1 MGSIKDLMFDNL
13 EVESRI
19 PDNMDEVDNV
29 YPKKLFVDGYDVN
42 HYHDGDIPVYEILDK
57 NGNII
62 EVAHS
67 TNEMHEITENIDK
80 DDEDE

>member
-1 MGSIKDLMFDNL
+1 MGSIKDLMFDDL
-13 EVESRI
+13 EVESEI
-19 PDNMDEVDNV
+19 PDNMDEVENV
-29 YPKKLFVDGYDVN
+29 YPRKLLVDGYEIN